1 MMQTNQQS
9 DKHTDQATAK
19 EAEQQAAQAHQQ
31 EVDQNAIPEE
41 AEPTLTALII
51 DDEAAARSELHFLLD
66 ETGRLA
72 KIEEA
77 GSAREGVEKII
88 SFRPDVLFLDIN
100 MPKTSG
106 LTIAEGLTKVKHPPV
121 VVFVTAYSEYA
132 LKAFN
137 VDAVDYLLKPVETDR
152 LETALNRV
160 EKRLAERQAIA
171 AAPKLPVKKSGKRL
185 FLPLA
190 DIYYI
195 EAKDDYA
202 SVHTK
207 ENHYLYSS
215 SLSALEEVLDP
226 KIFFRVHRGF
236 IANLRFVS
244 KLDTTPNGSV
254 FLELEGQN
262 VQIPV
267 SRRRVTA
274 LRHSLEIQRRK
285 PRQDPKDERTSPQTQ
300 KKKAPSR
307 PKRKPRP

>member
-1 MMQTNQQS
+1 MTQTKQRANHRLHQQ
-9 DKHTDQATAK
+9 
-19 EAEQQAAQAHQQ
+19 EAEQGH
-31 EVDQNAIPEE
+31 IPEG
-41 AEPTLTALII
+41 AEPTLIALII

-88 SFRPDVLFLDIN
+88 SLRPDVVFLDIN
-100 MPKTSG
+100 MPKASG
-106 LTIAEGLTKVKHPPV
+106 LAIAEGLMKVKHPPV

-137 VDAVDYLLKPVETDR
+137 VEAVDYLLKPVETNR

-190 DIYYI
+190 DIYYV

-202 SVHTK
+202 LVHTK
-207 ENHYLYSS
+207 DNHYLYSS
-215 SLSALEEVLDP
+215 SLSALEEVLNP
-226 KIFFRVHRGF
+226 KFFCRVHRGF

-244 KLDTTPNGSV
+244 KLDTAPNGSA
-254 FLELEGQN
+254 FLELEGKN

-274 LRHSLEIQRRK
+274 LRHSLEL
-285 PRQDPKDERTSPQTQ
+285 
-300 KKKAPSR
+300 
-307 PKRKPRP
+307 